1 MSFLLLV
8 SSLIASLTGAP
19 ADIRPA
25 QETTTE
31 PPLSALLQC
40 RSEPSPLIRLDC
52 YDRLLDKVDNIA
64 VIPLEK
70 TGPAWRQAMEQE
82 MKRTDHSTG
91 FITTQSEG
99 IPTRVILTTP
109 AIGVLPPRPVLML
122 SCIDNITRIQVAL
135 AKPQDSGTVMI
146 STDITQFSADWFLR
160 ENGYLLESSRG
171 LPGIEQLKRLMTG
184 HTLTIKTGNG
194 SQITFNISQLEQ
206 AVKPLRTACRW

>member
-8 SSLIASLTGAP
+8 SSLIASLTGTP
-19 ADIRPA
+19 DTQPD
-25 QETTTE
+25 QETPTA
-31 PPLSALLQC
+31 PSLPALLQC
-40 RSEPSPLIRLDC
+40 RAEPSPLVRLDC

-70 TGPAWRQAMEQE
+70 TGPVWRQAMEQE

-91 FITTQSEG
+91 FITTQSES

-109 AIGVLPPRPVLML
+109 AIGVPPPRPVLML
-122 SCIDNITRIQVAL
+122 SCIDSITRIQIAL

-146 STDITQFSADWFLR
+146 STEITQFSADWFLR

-171 LPGIEQLKRLMTG
+171 LPGIEELKRLMTG
-184 HTLTIKTGNG
+184 KTLTIKTGNG
-194 SQITFNISQLEQ
+194 NRMTFNISQLEQ
-206 AVKPLRTACRW
+206 AVKPLRSACRW

>member
-1 MSFLLLV
+1 MSFWLLV
-8 SSLIASLTGAP
+8 SSLIASLTGT
-19 ADIRPA
+19 ADIQPA

-31 PPLSALLQC
+31 PPQSALLQC

-52 YDRLLDKVDNIA
+52 YDRLLDKVDNIT

-91 FITTQSEG
+91 FITTQSTG

-109 AIGVLPPRPVLML
+109 AIGALPPRPVLML

-184 HTLTIKTGNG
+184 HTLTIKTDSG